1 MERKPR
7 SSFMLMLF
15 SCLILV
21 GLTAPAYPQEKSEPA
36 QAPAKKP
43 AKPPARYPTAI
54 AGLEVLAD
62 LSVSPTNYKGPCPAT
77 FTFKGKITVNRA
89 TTVQYRFIRSD
100 NTRHALG
107 VLTFDGPGTQE
118 VTDTWVFDDPAQ
130 LPAFKGWEA
139 IQLNLP
145 MKIQSNIAFFSGTCS
160 DYKGGSPTPR
170 PPDPSD
176 PSMSQSSGTPRGV
189 RDPGTPA
196 KESLPWPQPDPLLPP
211 VKR

>member
-1 MERKPR
+1 MAQKRNP
-7 SSFMLMLF
+7 LLIVLF
-15 SCLILV
+15 TCLFLA
-21 GLTAPAYPQEKSEPA
+21 GLTVPGYPQEKSEPT
-36 QAPAKKP
+36 QTPAKKL

-62 LSVSPTNYKGPCPAT
+62 LSVSPSSYTGQCPAV

-107 VLTFDGPGTQE
+107 VLTFDGPGSQE

-145 MKIQSNIAFFSGTCS
+145 MKGQSNIAFFTGTCT
-160 DYKGGSPTPR
+160 DYKGESPTPR

-176 PSMSQSSGTPRGV
+176 PSMSQSSGSPRGGV
-189 RDPGTPA
+189 KAPGAPA
-196 KESLPWPQPDPLLPP
+196 PKSRPQPDPLLPP
-211 VKR
+211 AKR